1 LVARF
6 SEALE
11 PKDSWVRQ
19 QSKAAQGFGANRG
32 TATVGVRINYS
43 AMENGFK
50 RDLRNY
56 PLYFLLWT
64 VLGLFYFSQ
73 GLTQRLV
80 SPDPTPWWHYLLAWL
95 SGVYIWALLT
105 PALLWL
111 GRQFPVERGNW
122 FPRITLH
129 FLLSAGFSAFELSL
143 ESALYSRLHLF
154 PTVLTDF
161 RGALAR
167 LLVVGFHGGVLNYWI
182 VLGAQWA
189 VLYYHRYQ
197 ERSRE
202 LLQFE
207 LRASELQSQLM
218 SARLNALRMQLQPHF
233 LFNTLNA
240 ITVLVRQ
247 EKGKDAEQMLGHLS
261 DLLRSVLDDVDAQE
275 VSLRRELEYLQL
287 YLAIEQVRF
296 QDRLNVEISADPSTQ
311 DVSVPQFILQPIV
324 ENAIR
329 HGIGRS
335 SSAGRI
341 LISASKIDGTVQLR
355 VQDDGPGLSPGGSS
369 EDQGIGLANTRA
381 RLQQL
386 YGEDAGLEI
395 GNIDGGGVVVTM
407 NIPFHQSDPEI
418 ARA

>member
-1 LVARF
+1 
-6 SEALE
+6 
-11 PKDSWVRQ
+11 
-19 QSKAAQGFGANRG
+19 
-32 TATVGVRINYS
+32 
-43 AMENGFK
+43 MENGFK

-73 GLTQRLV
+73 SLTQRFV
-80 SPDPTPWWHYLLAWL
+80 SHDPTPWWHYLLAWL

-105 PALLWL
+105 PGVLWL
-111 GRQFPVERGNW
+111 GRQLPVERRKW
-122 FPRITLH
+122 LLPITLH
-129 FLLSAGFSAFELSL
+129 FLLSAGFSAFELGL
-143 ESALYSRLHLF
+143 ESVLYSRLHLF
-154 PTVLTDF
+154 PTLLKDF
-161 RGALAR
+161 RGTFAQ

-189 VLYYHRYQ
+189 ILYYHRYQ
-197 ERSRE
+197 ERSQE

-218 SARLNALRMQLQPHF
+218 SARLNALKMQLQPHF

-247 EKGKDAEQMLGHLS
+247 QKGKDAEQMLGHLS
-261 DLLRSVLDDVDAQE
+261 DLLRGVLDDVDAQE

-296 QDRLNVEISADPSTQ
+296 QDRLQVEISADPSTQ

-341 LISASKIDGTVQLR
+341 LISTSKIDGTLLLR
-355 VQDDGPGLSPGGSS
+355 VQDDGPGLSPSDSS

-386 YGEDAGLEI
+386 YGQDARLEI
-395 GNIDGGGVVVTM
+395 GNVDGGGVFVTVS
-407 NIPFHQSDPEI
+407 IPFHYPYDKIVRTDASDNPH
-418 ARA
+418 RG

>member
-1 LVARF
+1 M
-6 SEALE
+6 
-11 PKDSWVRQ
+11 
-19 QSKAAQGFGANRG
+19 
-32 TATVGVRINYS
+32 
-43 AMENGFK
+43 AMESGFK

-80 SPDPTPWWHYLLAWL
+80 SYDPTPWWHYLLAWL

-105 PALLWL
+105 PAMLWL
-111 GRQFPVERGNW
+111 GRQFPVERSNW
-122 FPRITLH
+122 FPRIALH
-129 FLLSAGFSAFELSL
+129 LLLSAGFSAFELSL

-154 PTVLTDF
+154 PLLMKDL
-161 RGALAR
+161 RGTLVQ
-167 LLVVGFHGGVLNYWI
+167 LLVRGFHGGVLNYWT
-182 VLGAQWA
+182 VLGVQWG
-189 VLYYHRYQ
+189 VLYYRRYQ
-197 ERSRE
+197 ERSQE
-202 LLQFE
+202 VLKFE

-218 SARLNALRMQLQPHF
+218 SARLNALKMQLQPHF

-247 EKGKDAEQMLGHLS
+247 QKGKDAEQMLGHLS
-261 DLLRSVLDDVDAQE
+261 DLLRGVLEDVDAQE
-275 VSLRRELEYLQL
+275 VSLHRELEYLQL

-296 QDRLNVEISADPSTQ
+296 PDRLRVEVSADPATQ
-311 DVSVPQFILQPIV
+311 EASVPQLILQPIV

-341 LISASKIDGTVQLR
+341 LISASKIDGIVELR
-355 VQDDGPGLSPGGSS
+355 VQDDGPGLSPSDSS
-369 EDQGIGLANTRA
+369 EDEGIGLANTRA

-386 YGEDAGLEI
+386 YGQAARLEI
-395 GNIDGGGVVVTM
+395 QNCDRGGVVVTM
-407 NIPFHQSDPEI
+407 NIPFHPFHAEI

>member
-1 LVARF
+1 M
-6 SEALE
+6 
-11 PKDSWVRQ
+11 K
-19 QSKAAQGFGANRG
+19 
-32 TATVGVRINYS
+32 
-43 AMENGFK
+43 NGFK

-64 VLGLFYFSQ
+64 VLGLFFFSQ

-80 SPDPTPWWHYLLAWL
+80 SHDPTPWWRYLLAWL

-105 PALLWL
+105 PAILWL
-111 GRQFPVERGNW
+111 GRQFSAERRNW
-122 FPRITLH
+122 FPWIALH
-129 FLLSAGFSAFELSL
+129 LLLSAGFSAFELTL
-143 ESALYSRLHLF
+143 ESALYSRLRLL
-154 PTVLTDF
+154 PLLGTNF
-161 RGALAR
+161 RGTLAQ
-167 LLVVGFHGGVLNYWI
+167 LLAKGFHGGVVDYWI
-182 VLGAQWA
+182 VLGVQWG

-202 LLQFE
+202 VLKFE

-218 SARLNALRMQLQPHF
+218 SARLDALKMQLQPHF

-247 EKGKDAEQMLGHLS
+247 QKGKDAEQMLGHLS
-261 DLLRSVLDDVDAQE
+261 DLLRGVLQDVDAQE
-275 VSLRRELEYLQL
+275 ISLRRELEYLQL

-296 QDRLNVEISADPSTQ
+296 PDRLRVEVSADPAAQ
-311 DVSVPQFILQPIV
+311 EASVPQLILQPIV

-341 LISASKIDGTVQLR
+341 LISASKINGTVELR
-355 VQDDGPGLSPGGSS
+355 VQDDGPGLSPGGST
-369 EDQGIGLANTRA
+369 EEEGIGLANTRA

-386 YGEDAGLEI
+386 YGQDARLEI
-395 GNIDGGGVVVTM
+395 GNCDRGGVVVTM
-407 NIPFHQSDPEI
+407 NIPFHQSHAEI
-418 ARA
+418 ART

>member
-1 LVARF
+1 
-6 SEALE
+6 
-11 PKDSWVRQ
+11 
-19 QSKAAQGFGANRG
+19 
-32 TATVGVRINYS
+32 
-43 AMENGFK
+43 MENGLK

-80 SPDPTPWWHYLLAWL
+80 SHDPTPWWHYLVAWL

-105 PALLWL
+105 PAILFL
-111 GRQFPVERGNW
+111 GRRFSIDHRPW
-122 FPRITLH
+122 LPAALH
-129 FLLSAGFSAFELSL
+129 LLLGAGFSVFELSL
-143 ESALYSRLHLF
+143 ESALYSRLNLF
-154 PTVLTDF
+154 PGVMKDF
-161 RGALAR
+161 RGAFAH
-167 LLVVGFHGGVLNYWI
+167 LLPLGFHGGVLQYWM
-182 VLGAQWA
+182 VLGVQWG

-202 LLQFE
+202 LLTFE

-218 SARLNALRMQLQPHF
+218 SARLNALKMQLQPHF

-247 EKGKDAEQMLGHLS
+247 QKSKDAEQMLGHLS
-261 DLLRSVLDDVDAQE
+261 DLLRGVLEDVDAQE

-296 QDRLNVEISADPSTQ
+296 RDRLRVEISADPETQ
-311 DVSVPQFILQPIV
+311 EASVPQFILQPIV

-341 LISASKIDGTVQLR
+341 VISASKNNGTMKLR
-355 VQDDGPGLSPGGSS
+355 VEDDGPGLSPNDSS
-369 EDQGIGLANTRA
+369 KDHGVGLANTRA

-386 YGEDAGLEI
+386 YGDDARLEI
-395 GNIDGGGVVVTM
+395 EDCGQDGVVVTM
-407 NIPFHQSDPEI
+407 TIPFHYAEP
-418 ARA
+418 

>member
-1 LVARF
+1 
-6 SEALE
+6 
-11 PKDSWVRQ
+11 
-19 QSKAAQGFGANRG
+19 
-32 TATVGVRINYS
+32 
-43 AMENGFK
+43 METGFK

-73 GLTQRLV
+73 GLTQRFV
-80 SPDPTPWWHYLLAWL
+80 SHDPTPWWHYLVAWL

-105 PALLWL
+105 PAVLSL
-111 GRQFPVERGNW
+111 GRRLPVERRKW
-122 FPRITLH
+122 LLPITLH

-143 ESALYSRLHLF
+143 ESLLYSRLHLF
-154 PTVLTDF
+154 PAFLKDF
-161 RGALAR
+161 RGAFAR
-167 LLVVGFHGGVLNYWI
+167 LLVIGFHGGVLNYWI

-189 VLYYHRYQ
+189 ILYYHRYQ
-197 ERSRE
+197 ERSQE

-207 LRASELQSQLM
+207 IRASELQSQLM
-218 SARLNALRMQLQPHF
+218 SARLNALKMQLQPHF

-247 EKGKDAEQMLGHLS
+247 QKGKDAEQMLGHLS
-261 DLLRSVLDDVDAQE
+261 DLLRGVLDDIDAQE
-275 VSLRRELEYLQL
+275 VSLRRELEYLRL

-296 QDRLNVEISADPSTQ
+296 QDRLRVEISADLSTQ

-341 LISASKIDGTVQLR
+341 LISASKIDRALQLR
-355 VQDDGPGLSPGGSS
+355 VQDDGPGLSPSDS
-369 EDQGIGLANTRA
+369 FEDRGIGLANTRA

-386 YGEDAGLEI
+386 YGQAARLEI
-395 GNIDGGGVVVTM
+395 ENCNGGGAVVTM
-407 NIPFHQSDPEI
+407 NLPFRESHQEI
-418 ARA
+418 MRTYALHNADRG